1 MQKVTLGR
9 DATELF
15 RDDVTGVL
23 LQAQEES
30 RGSRNP

>member
-9 DATELF
+9 VAIELV
-15 RDDVTGVL
+15 RDNVTGVL
-23 LQAQEES
+23 LQAQEEF

>member
-9 DATELF
+9 DATELG
-15 RDDVTGVL
+15 RDNVLGEL